1 MSANPARTGSIR
13 NRFAAVVVALTLFA
27 AFAPA
32 ASADIKSQLDAAKA
46 RLAEIKREVAAQN
59 VKLAELETQAAKLAT
74 KVGDAQAA
82 FDAITAALSQ
92 TKHDLAVARQRYQ
105 ALRDQLDARAR
116 ETYMNGPGSDIEF
129 ILGATS
135 LTDLSDR
142 LEYVNALTQ
151 SDSDLATQVQNLRND
166 LAAKAAK
173 QASLQ
178 ADRASKLSAL
188 QGAQAALDASL
199 AQQQQI
205 LDDIQAKQA
214 EAEKLVSK
222 LGKEYK
228 DYLSSLFG
236 VKFYNGTFKT
246 CPVGDPH
253 GVGNDFGA
261 PRYAG
266 GYHPHAGNDIF
277 APLNTPIRAP
287 FDGTAH
293 SSYNTLGGNSE
304 FVYGA
309 DGYVYNAHLDH
320 YSDLSNG
327 PVHAGDV
334 IGFVGNTGD
343 AQGGATHDHFEWH
356 PKVMPTNWPVSPYG
370 VAVLSTGAV
379 NPNPLLTQVC

>member
-1 MSANPARTGSIR
+1 MIANPARTGSIR
-13 NRFAAVVVALTLFA
+13 NRLAAVAVALALFA

-32 ASADIKSQLDAAKA
+32 ASADIKSELAAAKA
-46 RLAEIKREVAAQN
+46 RLAEIKREIIAQN
-59 VKLAELETQAAKLAT
+59 AKLAGLEAQAAKLAT
-74 KVGDAQAA
+74 KVGDAQSA
-82 FDAITAALSQ
+82 FDAISAVLSQ
-92 TKHDLAVARQRYQ
+92 TKHDLAAARQTYQ
-105 ALRDQLDARAR
+105 ALRDKLDTRAR

-151 SDSDLATQVQNLRND
+151 ADSDLATQVANLRND

-188 QGAQAALDASL
+188 QGVQAALDASL

-205 LDDIQAKQA
+205 LSDIQAKEA
-214 EAEKLVSK
+214 EAQQIYNKRQK
-222 LGKEYK
+222 QYQ
-228 DYLSSLFG
+228 DWLSSLAG
-236 VKFYNGTFKT
+236 VKFYDGVFKV
-246 CPVGDPH
+246 CPVDPPH

-277 APLNTPIRAP
+277 APQNTFIRAP
-287 FDGTAH
+287 FDGTA
-293 SSYNTLGGNSE
+293 SEGYNTLGGNSVS
-304 FVYGA
+304 VYGA

-327 PVHAGDV
+327 PVHAGDI
-334 IGFVGNTGD
+334 IGYVGDTGD
-343 AQGGATHDHFEWH
+343 AQGGAYHDHFEWH
-356 PKVMPTNWPVSPYG
+356 PNVIPTDWPVSPYG
-370 VAVLSTGAV
+370 VAVIGSAV
-379 NPNPLLTQVC
+379 NPNPLLSQVC

>member
-1 MSANPARTGSIR
+1 MRANPARTGSIWR
-13 NRFAAVVVALTLFA
+13 RFAAVAVALALFT
-27 AFAPA
+27 AFAPG
-32 ASADIKSQLDAAKA
+32 ASADIGSQLNAAKA

-59 VKLAELETQAAKLAT
+59 VKLAGLEAAAAKLAT

-82 FDAITAALSQ
+82 FDAISAVLSQ
-92 TKHDLAVARQRYQ
+92 TKHDLAAARIQYQ

-116 ETYMNGPGSDIEF
+116 ETYMQGPGSDIEF

-205 LDDIQAKQA
+205 LSDIQAKQTEA
-214 EAEKLVSK
+214 EALVKK
-222 LGKEYK
+222 LGKEYQ
-228 DYLSSLFG
+228 DYLASLFG

-246 CPVGDPH
+246 CPSEIRTASGTTSARRGTPAASTTTQATTSSRRSTLRSALRST
-253 GVGNDFGA
+253 A
-261 PRYAG
+261 PPARATTG
-266 GYHPHAGNDIF
+266 SAATRSSCTERMATCTTRTWTTTRICRTVRC
-277 APLNTPIRAP
+277 TPVTSSDTSATRAM
-287 FDGTAH
+287 
-293 SSYNTLGGNSE
+293 
-304 FVYGA
+304 
-309 DGYVYNAHLDH
+309 
-320 YSDLSNG
+320 
-327 PVHAGDV
+327 
-334 IGFVGNTGD
+334 
-343 AQGGATHDHFEWH
+343 
-356 PKVMPTNWPVSPYG
+356 PKVGRPTITSSGIRTSSRRTGRPVR
-370 VAVLSTGAV
+370 TGSR
-379 NPNPLLTQVC
+379 

>member
-1 MSANPARTGSIR
+1 MSANPARSGSIWHR
-13 NRFAAVVVALTLFA
+13 LAAVCIALALFAAV
-27 AFAPA
+27 APA
-32 ASADIKSQLDAAKA
+32 ASADIKSELAAAKA
-46 RLAEIKREVAAQN
+46 RLAEIKNEVAAQN
-59 VKLAELETQAAKLAT
+59 AKLAGLEVAAAKLAT

-82 FDAITAALSQ
+82 FDAISAALSQ
-92 TKHDLAVARQRYQ
+92 TRHDLAAARMKYK

-116 ETYMNGPGSDIEF
+116 ETYMQGPGSDIEF
-129 ILGATS
+129 VLGATS

-151 SDSDLATQVQNLRND
+151 SDADLATQVQNLRND
-166 LAAKAAK
+166 LASKAAK

-188 QGAQAALDASL
+188 QSAQAELDASL

-214 EAEKLVSK
+214 EAEKLVTK

-228 DYLSSLFG
+228 DYLASLFG
-236 VKFYNGTFKT
+236 VKFYKGTFKT

-261 PRYAG
+261 LRYAG
-266 GYHPHAGNDIF
+266 GFHYHAGNDIF
-277 APLNTPIRAP
+277 APLGTEIRAP
-287 FDGTAH
+287 FDGTAS
-293 SSYNTLGGNSE
+293 SSYNSLGGNSE

-327 PVHAGDV
+327 PVRAGDV
-334 IGFVGNTGD
+334 IGYVGNTGD

-356 PKVMPTNWPVSPYG
+356 PNVIPTNWPASPYG
-370 VAVLSTGAV
+370 FSVIGDAV
-379 NPNPLLTQVC
+379 NPNPLLSQVCS